1 MAAAGGIGDRET
13 RSPNGE
19 DRGRTDSLCSW
30 LVKRRCRIRSVMRRG
45 ERRERRTKV
54 MYKTK
59 SAMAHRAVTRPV
71 WMVTSGSAERGS
83 ARVISAFRASH
94 ACSSIGLTSNDLVD
108 NIVRRGRPG
117 LVPLLYHQTKHRLG
131 GARRPSCGRHEVAR
145 GGRTRNVT
153 RTTVISVSSMVA
165 AISQTMT
172 ADWMRDV
179 IRMSGMQS
187 MATLVAIAATVGDDS
202 YE

>member
-1 MAAAGGIGDRET
+1 
-13 RSPNGE
+13 
-19 DRGRTDSLCSW
+19 
-30 LVKRRCRIRSVMRRG
+30 MRRG
-45 ERRERRTKV
+45 GRRETHTKV

-59 SAMAHRAVTRPV
+59 SATAHRAVTRPV
-71 WMVTSGSAERGS
+71 WMVTSVSTERGS
-83 ARVISAFRASH
+83 ARVISAFQAASH
-94 ACSSIGLTSNDLVD
+94 VCSFVRLTSNDLVD
-108 NIVRRGRPG
+108 DVVRRGRPG

-202 YE
+202 YEL